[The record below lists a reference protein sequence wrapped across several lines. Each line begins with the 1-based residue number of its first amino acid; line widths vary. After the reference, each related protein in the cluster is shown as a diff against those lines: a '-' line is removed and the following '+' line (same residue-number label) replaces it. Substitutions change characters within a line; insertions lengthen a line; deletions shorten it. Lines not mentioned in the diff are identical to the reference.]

1 MYGCI
6 FLLGKRV
13 GVKIS
18 SILTFYEVTDWVVNL
33 LTSVDSIS
41 LSLQDN
47 TVLPSRYV
55 FVLHSNSGHILR
67 VAPFNHALTS
77 YTLSWLFFETY
88 LLNSAFFLLRVKGQ
102 LNISPVLNSGVAWSI
117 KLLSLCHGSL
127 TQAFI
132 MLTEAEGESVGRL
145 QDSQTH

>member
-6 FLLGKRV
+6 FLLRKRV

-77 YTLSWLFFETY
+77 YTLSWLFFETPA
-88 LLNSAFFLLRVKGQ
+88 LFSFFLLRVKGQ

-127 TQAFI
+127 TQAVI